1 MFGNRFGWGI
11 RLALLPAIALLF
23 ILGAACGDDG
33 GGDDEGSADV
43 QAAVED
49 AVAAWNA
56 KDVEAL
62 LAQFTDAG
70 LLSSFEAPSR
80 EEAAQFLPEFIGD
93 PAITLGEL
101 EITVD
106 GDTATAEAKQWAFG
120 ELLQPNRISLIK
132 EGEAWLIDAEEN
144 LPAEVPE
151 STTAVD
157 LKMLEYQ
164 FDFDESAITSGDIA
178 FTVENIGGE
187 EHFADLSRVPADL
200 DIEQAL
206 QSEEEPAG
214 VVNIGSTDPIEPG
227 GEANMVFAE
236 PLAAGRYVLLC
247 FIEAADGEPHA
258 FKGMVGEFTI
268 E

>member
-1 MFGNRFGWGI
+1 MR
-11 RLALLPAIALLF
+11 AVLLPAFALLF
-23 ILGAACGDDG
+23 ILSAACDDDG
-33 GGDDEGSADV
+33 GGDDEASADV
-43 QAAVED
+43 RTAVEAAVD
-49 AVAAWNA
+49 AWNTS
-56 KDVEAL
+56 DVEAL

-70 LLSSFEAPSR
+70 LQSSFEATSR

-93 PAITLGEL
+93 PAITSGEL

-106 GDTATAEAKQWAFG
+106 GDTATADAKQWAFG
-120 ELLQPNRISLIK
+120 ELVQPTRISLVT
-132 EGEAWLIDAEEN
+132 EGDVWLIDAEED
-144 LPAEVPE
+144 LPVEIPE
-151 STTAVD
+151 GATAVD
-157 LKMLEYQ
+157 LKTLEYQ

-178 FTVENIGGE
+178 FAVENIGGE
-187 EHFADLSRVPADL
+187 DHFVDLSRIPADL

-214 VVNIGSTDPIEPG
+214 IENIGSTDPIEPG
-227 GEANMVFAE
+227 GEATMVFAE

-258 FKGMVGEFTI
+258 LKGMVGEFTI